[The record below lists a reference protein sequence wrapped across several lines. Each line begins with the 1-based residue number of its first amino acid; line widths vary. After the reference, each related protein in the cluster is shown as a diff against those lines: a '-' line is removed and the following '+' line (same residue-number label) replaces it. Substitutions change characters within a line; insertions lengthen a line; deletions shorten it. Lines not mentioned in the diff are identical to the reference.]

1 MGVCRTTEE
10 LNEDVSLMLKHTR
23 RIRLYSMECPD
34 VMDGLLAKAS
44 KGELSL
50 LLGVWIENS
59 PRDAKEM
66 ELLLSY
72 LKKYPNAAIEGVVIG
87 NEVIFKHQAGPEF
100 MAAKVIEAKQKVPF

>member
-1 MGVCRTTEE
+1 MGTCRSVEE
-10 LNEDVSLMLKHTR
+10 LNKDIALMFKHTR

-34 VMDGLLAKAS
+34 VMNALLARAS

-66 ELLLSY
+66 ELMLSY
-72 LKKYPNAAIEGVVIG
+72 LQKYPTAAIDGIVIG
-87 NEVIFKHQAGPEF
+87 NEVMHKHQASADY
-100 MAAKVIEAKQKVPF
+100 MAAKVLEAKQKVTR